1 MLKLSANL
9 SMLFPHLPW
18 PQRFAAARAAGF
30 EAVEIQFPYEHT
42 VAQLQDWLGQHQ
54 LKLVLI
60 NAPAG
65 DLMQGGSGLA
75 GTPGREAEFASGLQQ
90 CLDYARQLGV
100 EAVNILPGRQATDCS
115 HEQALAT
122 LHANLQLTAEQLAR
136 HHIRCTV
143 EAINRFDMPG
153 FLISTVQELQQ
164 LPSHPNLYWQIDLYH
179 MARMDEAL
187 ETLLATHWQRI
198 GHLQFADYP
207 GRGAPG
213 SGTLDFDKLF
223 KQISRLP
230 YPFWSGAEYRD
241 SDGIMSWLPPL
252 LAKQPSGHPTT

>member
-1 MLKLSANL
+1 
-9 SMLFPHLPW
+9 
-18 PQRFAAARAAGF
+18 
-30 EAVEIQFPYEHT
+30 
-42 VAQLQDWLGQHQ
+42 
-54 LKLVLI
+54 
-60 NAPAG
+60 
-65 DLMQGGSGLA
+65 
-75 GTPGREAEFASGLQQ
+75 
-90 CLDYARQLGV
+90 
-100 EAVNILPGRQATDCS
+100 
-115 HEQALAT
+115 
-122 LHANLQLTAEQLAR
+122 
-136 HHIRCTV
+136 
-143 EAINRFDMPG
+143 
-153 FLISTVQELQQ
+153 
-164 LPSHPNLYWQIDLYH
+164 
-179 MARMDEAL
+179 L

>member
-9 SMLFPHLPW
+9 SMLFSHLPW

-42 VAQLQDWLGQHQ
+42 VAQLQDWLNEHQ

-75 GTPGREAEFASGLQQ
+75 GPPGKEAEFASGLQQ
-90 CLDYARQLGV
+90 CLHYATQLGV
-100 EAVNILPGRQATDCS
+100 EAVNILPGRLAAGCK
-115 HEQALAT
+115 HAQALAT
-122 LHANLQLTAEQLAR
+122 LHANLLLAAGQLAQQ
-136 HHIRCTV
+136 HIRCTV

-153 FLISTVQELQQ
+153 FLVSRVEELQQ

-179 MARMDEAL
+179 MARMSEPLEA
-187 ETLLATHWQRI
+187 LLATHWPRI
-198 GHLQFADYP
+198 GHLQFADCP

-213 SGTLDFDKLF
+213 SGALDFDKLF
-223 KQISRLP
+223 KQISSLP
-230 YPFWSGAEYRD
+230 YPFWTGAEYRD
-241 SDGIMSWLPPL
+241 SDGLMPWLPAL
-252 LAKQPSGHPTT
+252 LQMPPSELPAN